1 MIPRLSAE
9 VTKDLQQKT
18 PQLIKNYGF
27 FTTESI

>member
-18 PQLIKNYGF
+18 PQFIKNYGV